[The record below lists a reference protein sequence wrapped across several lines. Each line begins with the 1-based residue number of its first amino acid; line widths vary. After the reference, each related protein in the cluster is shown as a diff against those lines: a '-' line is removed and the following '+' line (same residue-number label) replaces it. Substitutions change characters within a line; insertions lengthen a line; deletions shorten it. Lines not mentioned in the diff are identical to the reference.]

1 MGVVPKLGA
10 AISTIPTPVVG
21 GISIVLFGM
30 IAAVGVRTVVEHK
43 VDFSKSRNMLIS
55 AVVLV
60 LGIGGAVLSIPLG
73 DGKVEVAGMALGAIV
88 GIILNKLLPESK

>member
-1 MGVVPKLGA
+1 
-10 AISTIPTPVVG
+10 
-21 GISIVLFGM
+21 
-30 IAAVGVRTVVEHK
+30 
-43 VDFSKSRNMLIS
+43 MLIS